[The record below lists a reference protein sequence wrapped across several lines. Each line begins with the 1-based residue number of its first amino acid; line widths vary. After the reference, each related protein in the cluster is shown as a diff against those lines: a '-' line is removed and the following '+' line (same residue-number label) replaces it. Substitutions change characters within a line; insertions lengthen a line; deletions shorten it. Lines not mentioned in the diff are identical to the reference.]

1 MCMYVKDLLNQNGAK
16 PNFSEACN
24 LRTVM
29 KNGRKTTLIMK
40 YLCRSVLWIMKTKH
54 VLAQ

>member
-1 MCMYVKDLLNQNGAK
+1 MYVKDLLNQNGAK

-40 YLCRSVLWIMKTKH
+40 YLCRSVL
-54 VLAQ
+54 